1 MSRPRENETLCRHL
15 RLGLGLLILAAS
27 ATGWRPS
34 ASPAGRALAQGQP
47 APPAIYLPL
56 VLRSQSGFVPAR
68 TALPA
73 TATPAPSATLEPS
86 PTPSQTPSPS
96 ATPEPS
102 PTPTE
107 ALPEWQ
113 ARVNLH
119 RALARL
125 APVDANA
132 DWSRGGELHARYMVK
147 NDLFGHSEQRG
158 NAWFTEEGLAAAQ
171 SGNVTISTDI
181 DQPAADA
188 VDYWMVGPFHQVAI
202 LDPRLRISGFGEWR
216 EAIGTFQYG
225 ATLDVLRGREMPAR
239 STRFPVRYPDAGG
252 TMPLLA
258 YPGGESPD
266 PLTSCAG
273 YSVPTGPPLV
283 LMIDG
288 ETAPRVTAT
297 AFTDDTG
304 RALPHCWFDETSY
317 RNPTRG
323 QQDLGRG
330 VLAMRKAIILI
341 PRSPLTPDSSYGVSI
356 TLGGSSER
364 WTFRTAARTAEPP
377 FSPMPGADEALE
389 DELIRLINA
398 RRSEAGKPPFVKRP
412 RLTHAARR
420 QASDMAAGDFGSH
433 IGSDGSTPESRLID
447 AGYRYRLVSADFQT
461 GGGGD
466 AAGLVDLW
474 MGQPTTRDHLLSD
487 KTEIGVGYGFNGA
500 SALKHYWYVYYT
512 TPE

>member
-1 MSRPRENETLCRHL
+1 MSRSFERERLRRH
-15 RLGLGLLILAAS
+15 LGLGLGLVVLGSSLAGLGPFS
-27 ATGWRPS
+27 RPVGL
-34 ASPAGRALAQGQP
+34 ARAQGQTP
-47 APPAIYLPL
+47 SPAIYLPL
-56 VLRSQSGFVPAR
+56 MVRAQSGFVAAR

-73 TATPAPSATLEPS
+73 TATIAPSATPEPS
-86 PTPSQTPSPS
+86 PTPSETPSPS

-102 PTPTE
+102 PTATE

-113 ARVNLH
+113 TRVNLH

-125 APVDANA
+125 APVGANA

-158 NAWFTEEGLAAAQ
+158 NVWFSEEGLTAAQ

-202 LDPRLRISGFGEWR
+202 LDPRLRVSGFGEWR
-216 EAIGTFQYG
+216 EAVGTFQYG
-225 ATLDVLRGREMPAR
+225 ATLDVLRGRDEPAR
-239 STRFPVRYPDAGG
+239 STRFPVRYPDAGS

-283 LMIDG
+283 LMIEG

-297 AFTDDTG
+297 AFTDASGT
-304 RALPHCWFDETSY
+304 ALAHCWFDETSY

-341 PRSPLTPDSSYGVSI
+341 PRSPLAPDSSYGVSI

-364 WTFRTAARTAEPP
+364 WTFRTASRAAQPP
-377 FSPMPGADEALE
+377 FTPMPGVDEALE
-389 DELIRLINA
+389 DELIRLINL
-398 RRSEAGKPPFVKRP
+398 RRSEAGKLPFAKHP

-433 IGSDGSTPESRLID
+433 SGSDGSTPESRLDD
-447 AGYRYRLVSADFQT
+447 AGYRYSGVSADFIT

-466 AAGLVDLW
+466 VAGLVEYW
-474 MGQPTTRDHLLSD
+474 MGQPATRDHILSD
-487 KTEIGVGYGFNGA
+487 KAEIGVGYGLNAG
-500 SALKHYWYVYYT
+500 SALKHYWYVYYAS
-512 TPE
+512 PG

>member
-1 MSRPRENETLCRHL
+1 MSRPRENETLRRHL

-102 PTPTE
+102 PTPTK

-188 VDYWMVGPFHQVAI
+188 AQFDSESLWAQVA
-202 LDPRLRISGFGEWR
+202 PQVRP
-216 EAIGTFQYG
+216 GTRVLVVRG
-225 ATLDVLRGREMPAR
+225 A
-239 STRFPVRYPDAGG
+239 
-252 TMPLLA
+252 
-258 YPGGESPD
+258 
-266 PLTSCAG
+266 
-273 YSVPTGPPLV
+273 
-283 LMIDG
+283 
-288 ETAPRVTAT
+288 
-297 AFTDDTG
+297 
-304 RALPHCWFDETSY
+304 
-317 RNPTRG
+317 
-323 QQDLGRG
+323 
-330 VLAMRKAIILI
+330 
-341 PRSPLTPDSSYGVSI
+341 
-356 TLGGSSER
+356 
-364 WTFRTAARTAEPP
+364 
-377 FSPMPGADEALE
+377 
-389 DELIRLINA
+389 
-398 RRSEAGKPPFVKRP
+398 
-412 RLTHAARR
+412 
-420 QASDMAAGDFGSH
+420 
-433 IGSDGSTPESRLID
+433 
-447 AGYRYRLVSADFQT
+447 
-461 GGGGD
+461 D
-466 AAGLVDLW
+466 AAGEGAGRDWLRRQIEAAGGSVDHVQAYRRVAPAPQAEALALARAALQDGSLW
-474 MGQPTTRDHLLSD
+474 LLSSSEAVANLRGWLPD
-487 KTEIGVGYGFNGA
+487 ADFSRARALASHPRIAEVARAAGFGHVDGCRPPLEDVVR
-500 SALKHYWYVYYT
+500 SIKSR
-512 TPE
+512 P